1 MRDDHERRFMD
12 ALQHE
17 FFQRGSSRILT
28 QNRENIGRYAHAIR
42 SQSMQML
49 RDHFNEILDTYNTY
63 HQTSFEPTHFMGLD
77 KAAVVMHM
85 LKSNNPDF
93 VREMMQQLV
102 TIDVATVD
110 SVGLNR
116 LRDNELRQ
124 YERSLSQMDVNE
136 QAKLWMKCEDRL
148 KIKMTNHPMLKD
160 SASFSK
166 IVGQLL
172 QKMGD
177 YPLRSPRLFPSK
189 ELGVVKSFIHDLR
202 VLISELNDGVPAQQQ
217 RQKFLEQVL
226 SFQTSLEKLH
236 ANAGLDFV
244 KTALQETF
252 YSSSAQNFRDKLST
266 ERIDGEA
273 IQQETKWT
281 PS

>member
-1 MRDDHERRFMD
+1 MRDDDEHRFME
-12 ALQHE
+12 ALQRE
-17 FFQRGSSRILT
+17 FCQRGTSKIIT

-49 RDHFNEILDTYNTY
+49 RDHFNEILDTFNAY
-63 HQTSFEPTHFMGLD
+63 HQTHFEPTRFMGID

-85 LKSNNPDF
+85 LKSNNLDF

-110 SVGLNR
+110 NAGLNR

-124 YERSLSQMDVNE
+124 YERSLSQMDVHE
-136 QAKLWMKCEDRL
+136 QSKLWMTCEDRL
-148 KIKMTNHPMLKD
+148 KIKMINHPMLKD
-160 SASFSK
+160 SGSFSK

-172 QKMGD
+172 QKMED
-177 YPLRSPRLFPSK
+177 YPLRSTLLFPSK
-189 ELGVVKSFIHDLR
+189 ELGVVKSFIQDLR
-202 VLISELNDGVPAQQQ
+202 ILTSELADGAPVQQQ
-217 RQKFLEQVL
+217 RQKFIEQVS
-226 SFQTSLEKLH
+226 SFQTSLEKSQ
-236 ANAGLDFV
+236 ANAGLHFV

-252 YSSSAQNFRDKLST
+252 YTSSAQNYRDKLST
-266 ERIDGEA
+266 ERIDGEDVH
-273 IQQETKWT
+273 QETKWT